1 MNTSLHPT
9 ELDRCSDPRLDELAG
24 LDPAAAAQLRASA
37 TESAVEP
44 PPPFDEEAMSASVK
58 AWLGEEHSALR
69 PEIIILFGKPSTR
82 ELTEVLRRTPDKSH
96 VFLLEWDMRR
106 AEQLFRRCPMESFVK
121 DRCLVIAWGADASV
135 VEMKFFKTVDVHEAP
150 SYRLLDAGRASAA
163 AMDFYLSTLQLIRK
177 NIRLDV
183 FNAGTLVCR
192 GPLWQFNT
200 LKNLPR
206 LVTQPGLDV
215 LKGLFAGKP
224 ALVVAAGPSL
234 DEALKVIPGIR
245 DGFVVIATG
254 TALKPLRRA
263 GIRPDLVVTVDASH
277 LTGSQFETK
286 CDDLFLC
293 CSSLAYSPILEKV
306 RGLFS
311 GRLDASPIDQWID
324 SNVTPRG
331 TMFAGGTVTAS
342 AMDMA
347 SRLGCHPVVTVGL
360 DLCFA
365 DDGTTHAN
373 DTMYHGRRLDP
384 DKLIRVPGNFQHE
397 VFTTNQFRCYIQ
409 LLEEYIE
416 HNRSTP
422 FINAT
427 HGGAKIRGMKLI
439 SPSGLGCLAAAPFD
453 AYREIEHVHGE
464 YVLDEAR
471 HMAMR
476 AELESVL
483 AQLDAVTRD
492 CREAAML
499 CNQLILLLKQPRA
512 GDLEV
517 ARETVGRLE
526 AIDRR
531 VTDAQ
536 ESSVFLKMSLWPS
549 SFQSN
554 SKKTEQE
561 RHYSDAMLAHRR
573 ARELY
578 EQIGGAARWTGD
590 LLRQVLREM
599 QRPRKPDPH
608 RAQPVLPS
616 EAAAMLST
624 FQEVCHP

>member
-1 MNTSLHPT
+1 MMNTLLHPT
-9 ELDRCSDPRLDELAG
+9 ELDRSPDPRLDELAV
-24 LDPAAAAQLRASA
+24 LDPVAVAQLRALPADTAGQS
-37 TESAVEP
+37 SI
-44 PPPFDEEAMSASVK
+44 PFDEQAMSAPV
-58 AWLGEEHSALR
+58 AGWLAEEHSPLR
-69 PEIIILFGKPSTR
+69 PEIIIMMGNPSAR
-82 ELTEVLRRTPDKSH
+82 ELNEVLLRTPDKSH
-96 VFLLEWDMRR
+96 VFLLEWEGRR
-106 AEQLFRRCPMESFVK
+106 AEQLFRQCPMESFVK
-121 DRCLVIAWGADASV
+121 SDRLVIAWGRDASV
-135 VEMKFFKTVDVHEAP
+135 VELKFFKMLDVHESPA
-150 SYRLLDAGRASAA
+150 YRILDAGRASEAA
-163 AMDFYLSTLQLIRK
+163 TDFYITTLQLIRK
-177 NIRLDV
+177 NVRLDV

-206 LVTQPGLDV
+206 LVTQPGIDA
-215 LKGLFAGKP
+215 LKGLFPGKP
-224 ALVVAAGPSL
+224 ALVIAAGPSL

-245 DGFVVIATG
+245 DGFVVISTG
-254 TALKPLRRA
+254 TALKPVLRA

-277 LTGSQFETK
+277 LTGPQFETK

-347 SRLGCHPVVTVGL
+347 AKLGCNPVITVGL

-373 DTMYHGRRLDP
+373 DTMYHGRRFDLN
-384 DKLIRVPGNFQHE
+384 KLIPVPGNFQKE

-409 LLEEYIE
+409 LLEEYIG
-416 HNRSTP
+416 HTRTSQ
-422 FINAT
+422 FINST

-453 AYREIEHVHGE
+453 AYREIERIHDE
-464 YVLDEAR
+464 YALDDFRLEKI
-471 HMAMR
+471 R
-476 AELESVL
+476 AELETVL
-483 AQLDAVTRD
+483 LQLETVTRD

-499 CNQLILLLKQPRA
+499 CNQLILVLKAPQA
-512 GDLEV
+512 GDLEA
-517 ARETVGRLE
+517 ARRMLQRVEE
-526 AIDRR
+526 IDRR
-531 VTDAQ
+531 ITDTQ

-549 SFQSN
+549 SFRSN
-554 SKKTEQE
+554 SKKADHEQN
-561 RHYSDAMLAHRR
+561 YSDAMLARRR

-590 LLRQVLREM
+590 LLGLVVREM
-599 QRPRKPDPH
+599 RIPRNRKA
-608 RAQPVLPS
+608 RTPS
-616 EAAAMLST
+616 EHLEETTVLSSI
-624 FQEVCHP
+624 QEVCHT